1 MSSDP
6 EAPVD
11 PTRYTGGHVVRNM
24 IYTHNHNNDLQV
36 MTGWNAQ
43 SNREYNQHIAPPA
56 DERMDKRHPCF
67 DDNSKLVKC
76 SLACPEKARL
86 AARIAECNEDR
97 KQLMTCLTKN
107 KVEIKQLEATLV
119 KESAKGSGWWKLW

>member
-11 PTRYTGGHVVRNM
+11 PTRYTGGHVARNM

-43 SNREYNQHIAPPA
+43 SNREYNQHIVPPA

-67 DDNSKLVKC
+67 ELNTELVKC
-76 SLACPEKARL
+76 SLACPHKARL
-86 AARIAECNEDR
+86 AARIAECNEGR
-97 KQLMTCLTKN
+97 KAMMMCVTRN
-107 KVEIKQLEATLV
+107 KAEIKALEAV
-119 KESAKGSGWWKLW
+119 MAREMDNKAAWWKLW